1 MASKKARYYNLK
13 EGNKNANGIVIKVC
27 PNAPLEKRLSEI
39 TGASFKSKLIY
50 YNEIDYPREN
60 IKYLLDITG
69 NRVRKKTITVAIDS
83 KGDLCITKLNLRSR
97 KEPYLEEISS
107 QKAKSIK
114 EDAEN
119 WRLQRGYFD
128 ASLD

>member
-50 YNEIDYPREN
+50 YNEIDYPIC
-60 IKYLLDITG
+60 IKGKRACPPEDCGGRSGFDHFLEAITD
-69 NRVRKKTITVAIDS
+69 NKH
-83 KGDLCITKLNLRSR
+83 
-97 KEPYLEEISS
+97 EEH
-107 QKAKSIK
+107 
-114 EDAEN
+114 EDMLAWVGGEFDPE
-119 WRLQRGYFD
+119 YFD
-128 ASLD
+128 INEVKFDDPHKRWKIAFE